1 MSLLC
6 YPLTHQTLFRSLMW
20 LPLPPLYKCTWWL
33 YSTLCTFCYLTSC
46 ISPGLHPCPAMMRWL
61 WRRCGYITFL
71 QLTDPLHQ
79 GIQRA
84 LGLQPV
90 SGRGVGQHA
99 LLLLE
104 VVHFL
109 QELFFQLSKT
119 TLQQVTE
126 LTGEG
131 GAWYVGPHLLLLMKG
146 GQRDYEAFLNS
157 SISDYVTL
165 FWYVIALF
173 GRLPYWEE
181 IWEEVCFVDPYLRHS
196 YL

>member
-1 MSLLC
+1 M
-6 YPLTHQTLFRSLMW
+6 
-20 LPLPPLYKCTWWL
+20 LPYTI
-33 YSTLCTFCYLTSC
+33 CTFCYLTSC
-46 ISPGLHPCPAMMRWL
+46 ISPGLPPCPAMMRRL
-61 WRRCGYITFL
+61 WWGCGYITFL

-109 QELFFQLSKT
+109 QKLFLQLSKT

-126 LTGEG
+126 LAGEG

-146 GQRDYEAFLNS
+146 GQRDYEAFSEFSHFRLHHPLLRCHCS
-157 SISDYVTL
+157 VWQISRVGKK
-165 FWYVIALF
+165 FWRFAL
-173 GRLPYWEE
+173 LVH
-181 IWEEVCFVDPYLRHS
+181 I
-196 YL
+196 

>member
-1 MSLLC
+1 
-6 YPLTHQTLFRSLMW
+6 
-20 LPLPPLYKCTWWL
+20 
-33 YSTLCTFCYLTSC
+33 
-46 ISPGLHPCPAMMRWL
+46 MMRRL
-61 WRRCGYITFL
+61 WWCCGHITFL

-109 QELFFQLSKT
+109 QELFFKLSKT

-126 LTGEG
+126 LSGEG
-131 GAWYVGPHLLLLMKG
+131 GA
-146 GQRDYEAFLNS
+146 
-157 SISDYVTL
+157 
-165 FWYVIALF
+165 
-173 GRLPYWEE
+173 
-181 IWEEVCFVDPYLRHS
+181 
-196 YL
+196 